1 MSPFVKLQIRIMSND
16 MASSDIGQVLNNLK
30 DSSAFARQAKAKVQE
45 CISAVRSANDV
56 DPNWTDDQICQMILD
71 QMENR

>member
-1 MSPFVKLQIRIMSND
+1 MSPFVKLQVRIMSRD
-16 MASSDIGQVLNNLK
+16 MASSDIGKTINNLK
-30 DSSAFARQAKAKVQE
+30 DSPEFARQAKAKVQE

-71 QMENR
+71 QMEN